1 MYVRSILYQSIYLM
15 VSSVQVNFVQTV
27 RAVEL
32 ALGIPV
38 PETSPPGNVSAAG
51 DATSGLSCVSTFSA
65 IFNPEVLQ
73 VLENAIPILVEVVE
87 QLSLNMV
94 YSRIGLGLHL
104 RAKLPLV
111 TK

>member
-15 VSSVQVNFVQTV
+15 VPSVQVNFVQTV

-38 PETSPPGNVSAAG
+38 PEISPPGNVSAAG
-51 DATSGLSCVSTFSA
+51 GATSGLSCVSTFSA

-73 VLENAIPILVEVVE
+73 VLDAIPILVEVVE

-94 YSRIGLGLHL
+94 YSRNGLGLRL